1 MKMIKISA
9 VWCGGCLVMN
19 KIFNDIKKEK
29 TIEIIEYD
37 YDMDFG
43 EIEKYQVGNILPV
56 FIFMD
61 KNNNEYKRVIGEVKK
76 QELINVIEELEQFE
90 QNN

>member
-29 TIEIIEYD
+29 TI
-37 YDMDFG
+37 
-43 EIEKYQVGNILPV
+43 
-56 FIFMD
+56 
-61 KNNNEYKRVIGEVKK
+61 
-76 QELINVIEELEQFE
+76 
-90 QNN
+90 

>member
-37 YDMDFG
+37 YDMDFD

>member
-1 MKMIKISA
+1 
-9 VWCGGCLVMN
+9 
-19 KIFNDIKKEK
+19 
-29 TIEIIEYD
+29 
-37 YDMDFG
+37 MDFD